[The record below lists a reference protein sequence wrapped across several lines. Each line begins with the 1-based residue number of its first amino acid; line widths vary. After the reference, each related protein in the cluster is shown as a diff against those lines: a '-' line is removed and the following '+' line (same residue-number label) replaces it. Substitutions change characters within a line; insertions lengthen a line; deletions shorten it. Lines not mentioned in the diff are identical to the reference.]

1 MDVYKKRQM
10 NRRRK
15 HGNLSIQALYSR
27 GRPKKQRNLCLC
39 SGLIQ
44 GGQLGSGMI
53 NRNLTQQEILSL
65 ASENYYTKDRTWT
78 GGEVT
83 TGSPQTTDT
92 KGTFNGDVAFCHSE
106 PLFIF

>member
-1 MDVYKKRQM
+1 MEI
-10 NRRRK
+10 NP
-15 HGNLSIQALYSR
+15 SR
-27 GRPKKQRNLCLC
+27 LCTVWEDQRNK
-39 SGLIQ
+39 GTYVYAQAYLIQ

-53 NRNLTQQEILSL
+53 NGNLTRQEILSL

-83 TGSPQTTDT
+83 TGGPQTTDT